1 MKRKG
6 IIILAVL
13 VLLAGAGMYFYP
25 DISNMY
31 YQAAAASDIKG
42 YQKGGRELSKTQEEE
57 MLARAEVYNSRL
69 SGALSMDPFRTG
81 GADPSEEDEE
91 YNALLNINGVMA
103 I

>member
-42 YQKGGRELSKTQEEE
+42 YQKGVRELSKTQEEE

-91 YNALLNINGVMA
+91 YNALLNINGVMG
-103 I
+103 

>member
-31 YQAAAASDIKG
+31 YQAAVR
-42 YQKGGRELSKTQEEE
+42 YQGVSKGGPG
-57 MLARAEVYNSRL
+57 AE
-69 SGALSMDPFRTG
+69 
-81 GADPSEEDEE
+81 
-91 YNALLNINGVMA
+91 
-103 I
+103 

>member
-42 YQKGGRELSKTQEEE
+42 YQKGDRKS
-57 MLARAEVYNSRL
+57 V
-69 SGALSMDPFRTG
+69 
-81 GADPSEEDEE
+81 
-91 YNALLNINGVMA
+91 V
-103 I
+103 